1 MTFSYKERARVSEQL
16 FKAAPDSTGTEA
28 VRSGHRTNLGPAD
41 WQADMQRGQGF
52 AGVRTL
58 LTQ

>member
-1 MTFSYKERARVSEQL
+1 MSAQL